1 MRPARYEIH
10 VDGVMPADDLDELV
24 GMTATDDGSS
34 TVLRCLIPDQPTL
47 VGVLA
52 RVEASGCTV
61 RELRL
66 VGPPDPV
73 GAGPARS
80 AGSAWSARPSRS
92 WWRPT
97 VTAAPGGG
105 RRSAGSASAAG

>member
-34 TVLRCLIPDQPTL
+34 TVLRGVIPDQPTL

-66 VGPPDPV
+66 VGPPDHV
-73 GAGPARS
+73 GPGQR
-80 AGSAWSARPSRS
+80 GQQGQRVR
-92 WWRPT
+92 RGHRGH
-97 VTAAPGGG
+97 GGG
-105 RRSAGSASAAG
+105 PR

>member
-10 VDGVMPADDLDELV
+10 VDGVLPADELNELV

-34 TVLRCLIPDQPTL
+34 TVLRCVIPDQPTL

-73 GAGPARS
+73 QPDSAGPPGQRD
-80 AGSAWSARPSRS
+80 
-92 WWRPT
+92 RPT
-97 VTAAPGGG
+97 RRGRGGG
-105 RRSAGSASAAG
+105 PR

>member
-24 GMTATDDGSS
+24 GMTATDDGSC

-73 GAGPARS
+73 ARS
-80 AGSAWSARPSRS
+80 SRS

>member
-10 VDGVMPADDLDELV
+10 VDGVMPPDDLDELV

-34 TVLRCLIPDQPTL
+34 TVLRCVIPDQPTL

-73 GAGPARS
+73 
-80 AGSAWSARPSRS
+80 
-92 WWRPT
+92 
-97 VTAAPGGG
+97 APDERGQPGQRG
-105 RRSAGSASAAG
+105 RRGHRGRGGSGGAPR

>member
-34 TVLRCLIPDQPTL
+34 TVLRCVIPDQPTL

-73 GAGPARS
+73 VPDQRARR
-80 AGSAWSARPSRS
+80 GHRSR
-92 WWRPT
+92 
-97 VTAAPGGG
+97 GG
-105 RRSAGSASAAG
+105 RGGAPR

>member
-10 VDGVMPADDLDELV
+10 VDGVMPADDLEELV

-34 TVLRCLIPDQPTL
+34 TVLRCVIPDQPTL

-73 GAGPARS
+73 GPDQRGQRGRRGHPR
-80 AGSAWSARPSRS
+80 R
-92 WWRPT
+92 
-97 VTAAPGGG
+97 GG
-105 RRSAGSASAAG
+105 RGGAPR

>member
-10 VDGVMPADDLDELV
+10 VDGVMSADDLDELV

-34 TVLRCLIPDQPTL
+34 TVLRCVIPDQPTL

-66 VGPPDPV
+66 VGPHDPV
-73 GAGPARS
+73 GPDLRRQPGQRGRRGPR
-80 AGSAWSARPSRS
+80 GRGGR
-92 WWRPT
+92 
-97 VTAAPGGG
+97 GGG
-105 RRSAGSASAAG
+105 PR